1 MQLHYCCLPLNF
13 RKFFR
18 AGILKNTCKRL
29 YLFQSTFTCLKTN
42 TAQRCE
48 ICAKQTM
55 KTPEWRQWP
64 RSGVYLLLTLNIIH
78 ISFWRFYYW
87 LQVLMCLLD
96 YKERN
101 FKYYWV
107 ATQIQTWNF
116 MPFQVILQEKQQFFQ
131 TYSRLTIQILDRHH
145 IVNKQ
150 LGKTWLNNFRN
161 RFKTMSK
168 VHIIPGLQ
176 KKFKTK

>member
-1 MQLHYCCLPLNF
+1 M
-13 RKFFR
+13 
-18 AGILKNTCKRL
+18 T
-29 YLFQSTFTCLKTN
+29 
-42 TAQRCE
+42 
-48 ICAKQTM
+48 
-55 KTPEWRQWP
+55 TPEWRQWP
-64 RSGVYLLLTLNIIH
+64 RSGVYLLLILNIIH

-131 TYSRLTIQILDRHH
+131 KYSRLTLQILDRHH

-168 VHIIPGLQ
+168 VHIIPGFLQRLQ
-176 KKFKTK
+176 KNAKLKKSHPTLTVFQNALII